1 MSEFVFVRNGV
12 ELPYSTPSITVQ
24 EQVTVDVQKALW
36 KSLTERL
43 TVEELNA
50 LGIDLKFKPSQTEAR
65 IMFEKAA
72 FMYQAIPEFATRV
85 QEMKAMYDFLE
96 IAYDAKTEDVE
107 AALRSKF
114 ENADD
119 RAEYYAQFQGAL
131 QNVKINYQAGNRA
144 LYEYDNPIIGE
155 DEAFDPVDD
164 FIVWMHLPILI
175 KWLPGTYEESE
186 IPEKRQDEIV
196 TSTERENVLRGQM
209 END

>member
-12 ELPYSTPSITVQ
+12 ELPYSTPSITVK

-65 IMFEKAA
+65 IMFEKAS

-85 QEMKAMYDFLE
+85 QEMKDMYDFLE

-107 AALRSKF
+107 AALKAKF

-175 KWLPGTYEESE
+175 QWLPGTYEESE

-209 END
+209 AND

>member
-85 QEMKAMYDFLE
+85 QEMKDMYDFLE

-107 AALRSKF
+107 AALKTKF

-175 KWLPGTYEESE
+175 QWLPGTYEESE

-209 END
+209 AND

>member
-85 QEMKAMYDFLE
+85 QEMKDMYDFLE

-107 AALRSKF
+107 AALKSKF

-175 KWLPGTYEESE
+175 QWLPGTYEESE

-209 END
+209 AND

>member
-12 ELPYSTPSITVQ
+12 ELPYSTPSITVK

-65 IMFEKAA
+65 IMFEKAS

-85 QEMKAMYDFLE
+85 QEMKDMYDFLE

-107 AALRSKF
+107 AALKSKF

-144 LYEYDNPIIGE
+144 LYAYDNPIIGE

-175 KWLPGTYEESE
+175 QWLPGTYEESE

-209 END
+209 AND